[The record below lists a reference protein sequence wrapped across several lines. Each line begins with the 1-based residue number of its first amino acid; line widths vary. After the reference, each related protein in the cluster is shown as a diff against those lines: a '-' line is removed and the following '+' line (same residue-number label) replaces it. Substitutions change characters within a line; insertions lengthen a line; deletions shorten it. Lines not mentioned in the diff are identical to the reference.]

1 MKITDVYGRILE
13 VQSTYANSTIKIGAS
28 YTPGGYFVQFT
39 QGNQRQQLKLIKT
52 MKK

>member
-1 MKITDVYGRILE
+1 MKVTDVYGRILE
-13 VQSTYANSTIKIGAS
+13 VKSTYANSTIKIGAS
-28 YTPGGYFVQFT
+28 YTPGGYFVQLT